1 MGTVVPFRRGY
12 SRPDKATAQASR
24 SQAAERAKAVMKTAG
39 LGVLGVLRYAVFLV
53 LLALRPL
60 VRWLLGFASG
70 VTLLGLVF
78 LAVFMSGPDKMPLL
92 RMCAEIGFGSFVLL
106 WFYDMLLLRLSPT
119 PIILT

>member
-1 MGTVVPFRRGY
+1 MGTVVPFRQGDPRA
-12 SRPDKATAQASR
+12 DKAGAKASR
-24 SQAAERAKAVMKTAG
+24 SAATERAKQVLTMTG
-39 LGVLGVLRYAVFLV
+39 LGVLGALRYAVFLV

-70 VTLLGLVF
+70 VMLLGLVF

-92 RMCAEIGFGSFVLL
+92 RMCAEIGFGVFALL
-106 WFYDMLLLRLSPT
+106 WFYDVLLLRLSPE